1 MTYQWKWG
9 RAVAALLFALAVAGS
24 VDFGRFLTLYWKY
37 HQLALKG
44 AEQLSV
50 PASEKEAIVVLT
62 GDTGRIPRALEL
74 LKVRGSAQLL
84 ISGAAKG
91 VGLAELVTQQGAST
105 KSLPE
110 VWTKIALESDST
122 STLENAVY
130 TREHFK
136 PAPIDR
142 IVLVTSDYHMG
153 RSLGIFQREI
163 TGIEIL
169 PFAVP
174 SVLSGKDSLH
184 FIFKIGVEYWKT
196 LVYEI
201 SLWPRRILQ

>member
-1 MTYQWKWG
+1 MRYQRIWG
-9 RAVAALLFALAVAGS
+9 RVPTLLLLALVIAGS

-37 HQLALKG
+37 HSQALKG
-44 AEQLSV
+44 ALQLS
-50 PASEKEAIVVLT
+50 ASTSASEAIVVLT
-62 GDTGRIPRALEL
+62 GDIGRIPRALEL
-74 LKVRGSAQLL
+74 LKIRGSSQLL
-84 ISGAAKG
+84 VSGAAKG

-110 VWTKIALESDST
+110 VWTKIALESEST
-122 STLENAVY
+122 STLENAVF

-136 PAPIDR
+136 TNPVDR

-153 RSLGIFQREI
+153 RSLGIFQREM
-163 TGIEIL
+163 TGVEIL

-174 SVLSGKDSLH
+174 SVLSGKDSIH

-196 LVYEI
+196 LIYEI
-201 SLWPRRILQ
+201 SLWPRRIRQ